1 MLSAAQRDQLDS
13 LPSLEELTLS
23 LASLPT
29 GKSPGLDGLP
39 VEFYKS
45 FWSLLCPEILEVFT
59 SSLQCGELPMS
70 CRRAVISLL
79 PKKEDPQLIGNWS
92 PMSLLTS
99 TIKYFL

>member
-1 MLSAAQRDQLDS
+1 MTSQDSIKREIYNFFSDVFKANDVDNDVMQYFTSDLPTLSATQRDQLDS

-45 FWSLLCPEILEVFT
+45 FWSFLVQSFW
-59 SSLQCGELPMS
+59 
-70 CRRAVISLL
+70 RSLL
-79 PKKEDPQLIGNWS
+79 VLYSMGNCQ
-92 PMSLLTS
+92 
-99 TIKYFL
+99 

>member
-1 MLSAAQRDQLDS
+1 MLKAAQRDQLDS

-45 FWSLLCPEILEVFT
+45 FWSLLGSELLEVFT

-70 CRRAVISLL
+70 CHRAVISLL
-79 PKKEDPQLIGNWS
+79 PKKRGPLANWQLAPKLSFNFR
-92 PMSLLTS
+92 L
-99 TIKYFL
+99 